1 MIKLASIFTHKSKL
15 SKYETAI
22 QRAFRVNDIEDV
34 AANATVVLKR
44 IPDVIVIADG
54 DNSSTS
60 ITLESGSASVLEA
73 DRIVK
78 VVNKD
83 AAEAVTVLGVS
94 CPAASTTELRFDGS
108 SFAEL

>member
-22 QRAFRVNDIEDV
+22 QRAFRVQDIEDV
-34 AANATVVLKR
+34 AAGAVVELKR
-44 IPDVIVIADG
+44 IPDVITIADG

-60 ITLESGSASVLEA
+60 ITLEAGAASSLEA

-83 AAEAVTVLGVS
+83 TEVVNVLGVD
-94 CPAASTTELRFDGS
+94 CPAGTTELRFDGS

>member
-1 MIKLASIFTHKSKL
+1 MIKLSSIFTHKSKL
-15 SKYETAI
+15 SKFETALLK
-22 QRAFRVNDIEDV
+22 AFRVNDIEDV
-34 AANATVVLKR
+34 PAGGVVELKR
-44 IPDVIVIADG
+44 IPDVIIIADG
-54 DNSSTS
+54 DNSSTAV
-60 ITLESGSASVLEA
+60 TLRSGAASSLEA

-94 CPAASTTELRFDGS
+94 CPAAATTELRFDGS

>member
-1 MIKLASIFTHKSKL
+1 MIKLSSIFTHKHKL
-15 SKYETAI
+15 SKYETALLK
-22 QRAFRVNDIEDV
+22 AFRVNDIEDV
-34 AANATVVLKR
+34 AAGAVVALKR
-44 IPDVIVIADG
+44 IPDVVVIADG
-54 DNSSTS
+54 DNSGTS
-60 ITLESGSASVLEA
+60 ITLASGAASTLEA

-94 CPAASTTELRFDGS
+94 CPASSTTELRFNGS